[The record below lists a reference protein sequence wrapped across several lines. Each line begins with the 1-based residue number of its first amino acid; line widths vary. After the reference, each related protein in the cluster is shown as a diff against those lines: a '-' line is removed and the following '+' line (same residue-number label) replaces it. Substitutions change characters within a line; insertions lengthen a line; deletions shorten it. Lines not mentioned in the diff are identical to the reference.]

1 MKNMELTLDQ
11 LTTVA
16 GGVKE
21 GGCIPIPKIL
31 RPCFPMPWPDPSDS
45 DTTDM
50 DIPGRSTQP
59 SDQ

>member
-21 GGCIPIPKIL
+21 GGLHPNSKDSS
-31 RPCFPMPWPDPSDS
+31 PMFSYA
-45 DTTDM
+45 M
-50 DIPGRSTQP
+50 A
-59 SDQ
+59 